1 MGKMLMDK
9 VVIITGA
16 AQGIG
21 RAYALGFSKE
31 KAKVVVADILD
42 GSEVVEE
49 IKKAGGTAINV
60 PTDVS
65 NEESV
70 QGLVNKTLETFRR
83 VDILLNNA
91 AVFVDVYPLRDFDQI
106 SVSEWD
112 KVMAV
117 NVRGTFLC
125 CKVVAP
131 VMRKQ
136 KYGRIINIS
145 SSVFWRGIPGF
156 LHYASS
162 KAAII
167 GLTRSLAYELGK
179 DGITVNSIA
188 PGYTQSE
195 GVIRV
200 QDNGIGQD
208 PDEIAVNQCIP
219 RPQVPDDLIGT
230 AVFLASE
237 SSAFITG
244 QTIVVD
250 GGLAFN

>member
-1 MGKMLMDK
+1 MQLQNK
-9 VVIITGA
+9 VAIVTGA

-21 RAYALGFSKE
+21 RAYAVGLAAQG
-31 KAKVVVADILD
+31 AKVIVADILT
-42 GSEVVEE
+42 GTKTVEE
-49 IKKAGGTAINV
+49 ITSVGGIGIDI

-65 NEESV
+65 DEV
-70 QGLVNKTLETFRR
+70 AVNALIRRTIEHFGR
-83 VDILLNNA
+83 VDIMVNNA
-91 AVFVDVYPLRDFDQI
+91 AIFVDVYPLRDFDEI
-106 SVSEWD
+106 SVEQWD

-125 CKVVAP
+125 CKAVAP
-131 VMRKQ
+131 IMRQQ

-156 LHYASS
+156 LHYSAS

-167 GLTRSLAYELGK
+167 GMTRALAHELGK
-179 DGITVNSIA
+179 YDITVNSIA

-200 QDNGIGQD
+200 QDEGIGQD
-208 PDEIAVNQCIP
+208 PYQVAAAQAIA
-219 RPQVPDDLIGT
+219 RPQVPEDLLGT
-230 AVFLASE
+230 LVFLASDA
-237 SSAFITG
+237 SAFITG

-250 GGLAFN
+250 GGLALN

>member
-1 MGKMLMDK
+1 MPLRDR
-9 VVIITGA
+9 VAIVTGA

-21 RAYALGFSKE
+21 RAYAIGLAEEG
-31 KAKVVVADILD
+31 AKVVAADIL
-42 GSEVVEE
+42 SSAKTV
-49 IKKAGGTAINV
+49 KAIHAKGGVAIDV
-60 PTDVS
+60 CTDVS
-65 NEESV
+65 EEKSV
-70 QGLVNKTLETFRR
+70 RMLVDRTFAEFGRI
-83 VDILLNNA
+83 DILVNNA
-91 AVFVDVYPLRDFDQI
+91 AIFVAVYPLRDFTE
-106 SVSEWD
+106 VTVETWD

-125 CKVVAP
+125 CRAVAP
-131 VMRKQ
+131 IMRKQ

-156 LHYASS
+156 LHYSAS

-167 GLTRSLAYELGK
+167 GMTRALAHELGQ

-200 QDNGIGQD
+200 QEEGIGQD
-208 PDEIAVNQCIP
+208 PHQVAAAQAIP
-219 RPQVPDDLIGT
+219 RPQVPEDLVGT
-230 AVFLASE
+230 LVFLSSDA
-237 SSAFITG
+237 SAFVTG

-250 GGLAFN
+250 GGLALN

>member
-1 MGKMLMDK
+1 MLLDK

-21 RAYALGFSKE
+21 RAYALGFSEE
-31 KAKVVVADILD
+31 KAKVIVADILD

-49 IKKAGGTAINV
+49 IEKAGGSAINV

-70 QGLVNKTLETFRR
+70 QGLVNKTLETFGR

-91 AVFVDVYPLRDFDQI
+91 AVFVDVYPLRDFDRI

-125 CKVVAP
+125 CKFVAP

-136 KYGRIINIS
+136 KYGRIVNIS

-200 QDNGIGQD
+200 QDDGIGQD

-219 RPQVPDDLIGT
+219 RPQVPNDLIGT

-237 SSAFITG
+237 ASAFITG

>member
-1 MGKMLMDK
+1 MGKTLTDK
-9 VVIITGA
+9 VVIVTGA
-16 AQGIG
+16 AKGIG
-21 RAYALGFSKE
+21 LTYALGLAGE
-31 KAKVVVADILD
+31 DATIVVADIVD
-42 GSEVVEE
+42 GSEVVEK
-49 IKKAGGTAINV
+49 ISSAGGKAINA

-65 NEESV
+65 SEESV
-70 QGLVNKTLETFRR
+70 KDLVDKVIATFGR
-83 VDILLNNA
+83 VDVLINNA
-91 AVFVDVYPLRDFDQI
+91 AVFVDVYPLRDFDEI
-106 SVSEWD
+106 TVSEWD
-112 KVMAV
+112 KVMGV

-125 CKVVAP
+125 CKAVAP

-188 PGYTQSE
+188 PGYTQSD
-195 GVIRV
+195 GVVRV
-200 QDNGIGQD
+200 QNEGLGQD
-208 PDEIAVNQCIP
+208 PDEIAAVQCIP
-219 RPQVPDDLIGT
+219 RPQVPEDLIGT
-230 AVFLASE
+230 AVFLASDA
-237 SSAFITG
+237 SAFITG